1 MNHYSVHSDQR
12 NNVLVVV
19 VEDRVRV
26 QTLQR
31 MQMER
36 LNGGDGIE
44 STLTTHADEWHKQCR
59 LKFNIKAFDEQSRKE
74 LTSGQQRNT
83 PTMHTQSADRL
94 SGSTEPIC
102 FFCN

>member
-19 VEDRVRV
+19 VEDRIRV

-36 LNGGDGIE
+36 LNDGDGIE
-44 STLTTHADEWHKQCR
+44 STLTTHAAEWHKQCR
-59 LKFNIKAFDEQSRKE
+59 LKFNIKAFDEQSR
-74 LTSGQQRNT
+74 R
-83 PTMHTQSADRL
+83 
-94 SGSTEPIC
+94 
-102 FFCN
+102 